1 MCFPFLNF
9 LIKIKMKNIKIFLN
23 KKIKKPNKC
32 DTWRSQGER
41 NSKSKEK
48 GENIYIYRSQSLFL
62 SFIFYVL
69 NINYI
74 KYVNLTSIICFN

>member
-1 MCFPFLNF
+1 
-9 LIKIKMKNIKIFLN
+9 MKNIKIFLN

-48 GENIYIYRSQSLFL
+48 RENIYI
-62 SFIFYVL
+62 
-69 NINYI
+69 
-74 KYVNLTSIICFN
+74 